1 MFNGKNV
8 NSNFMNISVLKF
20 ESITV
25 KRKWS
30 DDFGILRLWNYIC
43 FKSVV
48 FFYHIKTTV
57 NMHYYTTLLQLVTVW

>member
-8 NSNFMNISVLKF
+8 NFNFMNIFVLKF
-20 ESITV
+20 ELIIV
-25 KRKWS
+25 KRKWL

-48 FFYHIKTTV
+48 FFYYIKIIV
-57 NMHYYTTLLQLVTVW
+57 NMYYYIIFF